1 MKTIIYLVRHAQPL
15 KNIINMTNTDS
26 IQLQNEKIIL
36 SKNGEK
42 QSEKLS
48 KNVFL
53 NNIDAVYSS
62 QYVRAISTAK
72 YIAENNN
79 LDIII
84 DERLGERVIGT
95 EEKPKDFWIEQM
107 LDLDSKTADGESQ
120 REVRNRMLSFMDD
133 ILKNDLGKNVV
144 VVSHAT
150 AMTFLLMKWCKLENV
165 VLEGKKRKLVFNG
178 KVVIDDSFNTPEVFE
193 LIFNNTNIESIKRIN
208 IED

>member
-15 KNIINMTNTDS
+15 KKIINMTNTDS

-62 QYVRAISTAK
+62 HYVRAISTAK

-107 LDLDSKTADGESQ
+107 LDLDSKTTDGESQ

-150 AMTFLLMKWCKLENV
+150 AITFLLMKWCKLENV

>member
-1 MKTIIYLVRHAQPL
+1 MKTTIYLVRHAQPL
-15 KNIINMTNTDS
+15 KNIINMNNTDS

-36 SKNGEK
+36 SKKGEK

-107 LDLDSKTADGESQ
+107 LDLDSKTTDGESQ

-133 ILKNDLGKNVV
+133 ILKNDRGKNVV

>member
-15 KNIINMTNTDS
+15 KNIINMTNNDS

-42 QSEKLS
+42 QAEKLS
-48 KNVFL
+48 QNNFL
-53 NNIDAVYSS
+53 NNIDVVYSS
-62 QYVRAISTAK
+62 KYVRAISTAK

-84 DERLGERVIGT
+84 DERLGERIMGT
-95 EEKPKDFWIEQM
+95 EEKTEEFWLEQM
-107 LDLDSKTADGESQ
+107 LELDSKAIDGESQ
-120 REVRNRMLSFMDD
+120 REVRDRMLSFVDD

-150 AMTFLLMKWCKLENV
+150 AMTFLLMKWCDLENV

-193 LIFNNTNIESIKRIN
+193 LVFNDTNIESIKRIN